1 MRHYGA
7 CTEAAPAIGLMSQG
21 HAAQSVLEARHFS
34 KRFGGTLA
42 LDDVGLTIE
51 GGTIHG
57 LVGHNGSGKST
68 LIKILA
74 GYHAPEAG
82 AELTIDGGAVRLPL
96 APGRFRALGMA
107 FVHQD
112 PGLVASLSVIENL
125 RIGSI
130 AQRRLSPIAW
140 RDEVRHC
147 EALLA
152 EFGLSCDPR
161 AAVETLRP
169 WQRPMLAIIRAVDET
184 RALLRQTG
192 QRRGLLV
199 LDEPTATLA
208 DSNVGQ
214 LFEAVRR
221 VQAAGFGVL
230 FVSHDLD
237 EILAVTGHLT
247 VLRDGRVVG
256 SGATSSFSRDDLV
269 RLIVGHD
276 LPPPSGAPLVRTR
289 RSDRLADVHGL
300 SGPSLRAVDFSLLP
314 GEIVGASGLI
324 GSGFAEIGPMLIGA
338 APARAGRLRVG
349 AHSID
354 LAAVTPASAIAAGVS
369 YVPGERLRDGCVGEL
384 SVAENVGLPVLG
396 RFFRG
401 GWLRRRPL
409 AAHAR
414 TQLTRLDVRPADPTL
429 NLEALSGGNQQKV
442 LLAKWLQLEPRL
454 LILQEPT
461 QGVDVGAREQIFTI
475 IRAFAARGGS
485 VLCLSGDHE
494 QLAMLCS
501 RVLIF
506 RRGRIARELVGPEVT
521 KEQIA
526 HECLGS
532 DVQATA

>member
-1 MRHYGA
+1 MNV
-7 CTEAAPAIGLMSQG
+7 GLPI
-21 HAAQSVLEARHFS
+21 LEARHFS

-42 LDDVGLTIE
+42 LDDVGLTVE
-51 GGTIHG
+51 GGTVHG

-82 AELTIDGGAVRLPL
+82 AELAIDGHPVRLPL

-112 PGLVASLSVIENL
+112 PGLIASLSVVENL
-125 RIGSI
+125 RIGNI

-147 EALLA
+147 EALLS
-152 EFGLSCDPR
+152 EFGLVCDPR
-161 AAVETLRP
+161 APVEKLWP

-184 RALLRQTG
+184 RELLRQTG
-192 QRRGLLV
+192 RHRGILV
-199 LDEPTATLA
+199 LDEPTSNLA

-214 LFEAVRR
+214 LFEVIRR

-237 EILAVTGHLT
+237 EILAITDHVT
-247 VLRDGRVVG
+247 VLRDGRVAG
-256 SGATSSFSRDDLV
+256 SGATASFTRDDLV

-276 LPPPSGAPLVRTR
+276 IPPSATAPREAIRQSEHLT
-289 RSDRLADVHGL
+289 DVHGL
-300 SGPSLRAVDFSLLP
+300 TGPGVHAVDFSVAP
-314 GEIVGASGLI
+314 GEILGASGLI
-324 GSGFAEIGPMLIGA
+324 GSGFADIGPMLIGA
-338 APARAGRLRVG
+338 APAWRGRMRIG
-349 AHSID
+349 TRTMD
-354 LAAVTPASAIAAGVS
+354 LAAITPADAIASGVG
-369 YVPGERLRDGCVGEL
+369 YVPGERLREGCIGEL
-384 SVAENVGLPVLG
+384 SVAENVGLPVLA
-396 RFFRG
+396 RFFRL
-401 GWLRRRPL
+401 GWLRRRAL
-409 AAHAR
+409 ASHAR
-414 TQLTRLDVRPADPTL
+414 AQLTRLGVRPADPSL
-429 NLEALSGGNQQKV
+429 NFEALSGGNQQKV

-494 QLAMLCS
+494 QLAILCS

-506 RRGRIARELVGPEVT
+506 RRGRVARELVGPEVT
-521 KEQIA
+521 KELIA

-532 DVQATA
+532 DIQAAA

>member
-1 MRHYGA
+1 VNA
-7 CTEAAPAIGLMSQG
+7 GLPI
-21 HAAQSVLEARHFS
+21 LEARHFS

-42 LDDVGLTIE
+42 LDDVGLAVD
-51 GGTIHG
+51 GGTVHG

-74 GYHAPEAG
+74 GYHAPEPG
-82 AELTIDGGAVRLPL
+82 AELAIDGHPVRLPL

-112 PGLVASLSVIENL
+112 PGLVASLSVVENL
-125 RIGSI
+125 RIGNI

-140 RDEVRHC
+140 REEVRHC

-161 AAVETLRP
+161 APVEKLWP

-184 RALLRQTG
+184 RELLRQSG
-192 QRRGLLV
+192 RHRGILV
-199 LDEPTATLA
+199 LDEPTSSLA

-214 LFEAVRR
+214 LFEVIRR
-221 VQAAGFGVL
+221 VQTAGFGIL

-237 EILAVTGHLT
+237 EILAITDRVT
-247 VLRDGRVVG
+247 VLRDGRVAG
-256 SGATSSFSRDDLV
+256 SGATGSFTRDDLV

-276 LPPPSGAPLVRTR
+276 IPPPVTAPVEAVRLT
-289 RSDRLADVHGL
+289 DHLAEVRGL
-300 SGPSLRAVDFSLLP
+300 TGRGVRAIDFSVAP
-314 GEIVGASGLI
+314 GEILGGSGLI
-324 GSGFAEIGPMLIGA
+324 GSGFADIGPMLIGA
-338 APARAGRLRVG
+338 VPAWRGTMRIG
-349 AHSID
+349 DSTMD
-354 LAAVTPASAIAAGVS
+354 LAAITPAEAIGSGVS
-369 YVPGERLRDGCVGEL
+369 YVPGERLREGCIGEL
-384 SVAENVGLPVLG
+384 SVAENVGLPVLA
-396 RFFRG
+396 RFFRL
-401 GWLRRRPL
+401 GWLHRRAL
-409 AAHAR
+409 ADHAR
-414 TQLTRLDVRPADPTL
+414 AQLTRLGVRPADPSL
-429 NLEALSGGNQQKV
+429 NFEALSGGNQQKV

-475 IRAFAARGGS
+475 IREFAARGGG

-506 RRGRIARELVGPEVT
+506 RRGRVAQELVGPDVT
-521 KEQIA
+521 KERIA

-532 DVQATA
+532 DIQAAA

>member
-1 MRHYGA
+1 VNA
-7 CTEAAPAIGLMSQG
+7 GLPI
-21 HAAQSVLEARHFS
+21 LEARHFS

-42 LDDVGLTIE
+42 LDDVGLAVD
-51 GGTIHG
+51 GGTVHG

-74 GYHAPEAG
+74 GYHAPEPG
-82 AELTIDGGAVRLPL
+82 AELAIDGHPVRLPL

-112 PGLVASLSVIENL
+112 PGLVASLSVVENL
-125 RIGSI
+125 RIGNI

-140 RDEVRHC
+140 REEVRHC

-161 AAVETLRP
+161 APVEKLWP

-184 RALLRQTG
+184 RELLRQSG
-192 QRRGLLV
+192 RHRGILV
-199 LDEPTATLA
+199 LDEPTSSLA
-208 DSNVGQ
+208 DSNVEQ
-214 LFEAVRR
+214 LFDVIRR
-221 VQAAGFGVL
+221 VQTAGFGIL

-237 EILAVTGHLT
+237 EILAITDRVT

-256 SGATSSFSRDDLV
+256 SGATSGFTRDDLV

-276 LPPPSGAPLVRTR
+276 IPPPVTAPVEAAQPT
-289 RSDRLADVHGL
+289 DHLAEVHGL
-300 SGPSLRAVDFSLLP
+300 TGRGVREVDFAVAP
-314 GEIVGASGLI
+314 GEILGASGLI
-324 GSGFAEIGPMLIGA
+324 GSGFADIGPMLIGA
-338 APARAGRLRVG
+338 VPAWRGMMRIGDRTMN
-349 AHSID
+349 
-354 LAAVTPASAIAAGVS
+354 LAVITPAEAIGSGVS
-369 YVPGERLRDGCVGEL
+369 YVPGERLREGCIGEL
-384 SVAENVGLPVLG
+384 SVAENVGLPVLA
-396 RFFRG
+396 RFFRL
-401 GWLRRRPL
+401 GWLHRRAL
-409 AAHAR
+409 ADHAR
-414 TQLTRLDVRPADPTL
+414 AQLTRLGVRPADPSL
-429 NLEALSGGNQQKV
+429 NFEALSGGNQQKV

-475 IRAFAARGGS
+475 IREFAARGGG

-506 RRGRIARELVGPEVT
+506 RRGRVAQELVGPDVT
-521 KEQIA
+521 KERIA

-532 DVQATA
+532 DIQAAA